1 MEFLFSVKSS
11 VPFCFCW
18 ETVWMM
24 TLCTRVLGR
33 ANERLSFLKLEI
45 SVWRIYGEREVFKGE
60 GKQCALSI
68 GRVMG
73 MRCWLCCGTI
83 HRRCLVA
90 LPLPDSL
97 TWRHARQL
105 ELKVLWPV
113 ELPVNTLYFLI
124 QLSIMPRLYLNT
136 QQAVCFVLY
145 WFFPVILSFLF
156 PSSSNKCLICE
167 CLKLCSFRSKPQG
180 KPLNANCCFGRCSQD
195 AVGRWWGS
203 ETGKEGNPPKVAWLL
218 DTSGSCWGSVPQ
230 AIPWET
236 VCSIL
241 RDVPLEART

>member
-24 TLCTRVLGR
+24 TLCTCVLGR

-45 SVWRIYGEREVFKGE
+45 SIWRIYGEREVFKGE
-60 GKQCALSI
+60 GKQCALSV

-90 LPLPDSL
+90 LTLPDSL

-145 WFFPVILSFLF
+145 WFFPVILSIF
-156 PSSSNKCLICE
+156 P
-167 CLKLCSFRSKPQG
+167 
-180 KPLNANCCFGRCSQD
+180 PLQTSVWYVSVLGCAPSEANRKVNHWMQIVVLEGVPRMQWEGGGE
-195 AVGRWWGS
+195 VRQEKK
-203 ETGKEGNPPKVAWLL
+203 ETHP
-218 DTSGSCWGSVPQ
+218 
-230 AIPWET
+230 
-236 VCSIL
+236 
-241 RDVPLEART
+241 R